1 MKKAL
6 IILFSLLLLSTS
18 VFAATVD
25 TSKFEKIE
33 DFNGLPIGVQ
43 TAVLYEELIQA
54 RVPDTEF
61 QYYTMPTD
69 MILALK
75 SGKVA
80 AYLVEAVGYGVHKAN
95 HPELSTFKEI
105 PGYISASNIIGNN
118 DKQER
123 LLREMNEFIKNGYE
137 NGLLGD
143 NGSLYQY
150 WIADFDPATDNVG
163 VKDFVFTGENGT
175 LNVAVEGGYEP
186 FSFVSDGNLAGFDVE
201 FVCRFCVEY
210 GYKPIFHEIPFES
223 IAPGV
228 ETGKFDI
235 GMNIVVSEERNET
248 GTLSDIYYTCPVLL
262 VVLG

>member
-1 MKKAL
+1 MKKIAIAL
-6 IILFSLLLLSTS
+6 IAMLLLCAS
-18 VFAATVD
+18 VFAATID
-25 TSKFEKIE
+25 TSKFETIE

-43 TAVLYEELIQA
+43 TAVLYEELIQD

-95 HPELSTFKEI
+95 HPELETFKEV

-123 LLREMNEFIKNGYE
+123 LLAEMNEFIRNGYK

-143 NGSLYQY
+143 EGSLYQY
-150 WIADFDPATDNVG
+150 WIADFDPLTDNVG
-163 VKDFVFTGENGT
+163 VKDFEFTGENGT
-175 LNVAVEGGYEP
+175 LNIAVE
-186 FSFVSDGNLAGFDVE
+186 VLACELEVLD
-201 FVCRFCVEY
+201 
-210 GYKPIFHEIPFES
+210 
-223 IAPGV
+223 
-228 ETGKFDI
+228 
-235 GMNIVVSEERNET
+235 
-248 GTLSDIYYTCPVLL
+248 SDIVCQRVEIGDPIL
-262 VVLG
+262 VE

>member
-1 MKKAL
+1 MKKVFVFL
-6 IILFSLLLLSTS
+6 MVMLLTVTL
-18 VFAATVD
+18 FAATVD

-43 TAVLYEELIQA
+43 TAVLYEELIQD

-123 LLREMNEFIKNGYE
+123 LLREMNEFIRKGYE
-137 NGLLGD
+137 VAL
-143 NGSLYQY
+143 
-150 WIADFDPATDNVG
+150 DPNTMLIC
-163 VKDFVFTGENGT
+163 E
-175 LNVAVEGGYEP
+175 
-186 FSFVSDGNLAGFDVE
+186 
-201 FVCRFCVEY
+201 
-210 GYKPIFHEIPFES
+210 
-223 IAPGV
+223 
-228 ETGKFDI
+228 
-235 GMNIVVSEERNET
+235 
-248 GTLSDIYYTCPVLL
+248 
-262 VVLG
+262 